1 MFAHRPRLEFPLLF
15 AYYTVILAVAV
26 LIGPFLLLKKRARYG
41 LAQKLGSIPAAIKEK
56 YQDPNCVQPIWF
68 HAVSVGE
75 FNAAWPLLKQL
86 HDKHPLQTIVISSTT
101 GAGHKLAQ
109 ERAASFADCIYF
121 PYDLPWCTGNWLA
134 VLQPKL
140 VTIVETEIWPGFVN
154 QCKNKG
160 IPITMIN
167 GRMSPRSFNSYYKFR
182 TFFAPVLR
190 NFYAIGVQSAAEAE
204 RYRKVAGE
212 SLELHILGNIKFDG
226 LEPITHAEQQE
237 LKERLNLKQGEL
249 VFVAGS
255 THEGEET
262 AVLNAFRKLPDPGG
276 KRLIIAPRHPE
287 RFDKVADLIRL
298 AGFRPRR
305 FSENEKFEQEG
316 NVYLLDAIGHLA
328 KFYSVATVAFVGGT
342 LAPIGGHNVVEPFTY
357 SVPVVAGPHLHKT
370 KDVAEALVA
379 RDALTIVQDD
389 KELADQVQML
399 FADAERRTQLGRHGK
414 EWLKESQG
422 AVNRALE
429 LIENIADLKVS
440 SKPESAQVET
450 AQGERR

>member
-1 MFAHRPRLEFPLLF
+1 MV
-15 AYYTVILAVAV
+15 AYYLVMLAVAV

-41 LAQKLGSIPAAIKEK
+41 LVQKLGIIPEALKEK
-56 YQDPNCVQPIWF
+56 YQNPDCVRPIWF

-86 HDKHPLQTIVISSTT
+86 HERHPEQTIVISSTT
-101 GAGHKLAQ
+101 GAGHKLAK
-109 ERAASFADCIYF
+109 ERAGHFADCIYF
-121 PYDLPWCTGNWLA
+121 PYDLPWCTRAWLD

-154 QCKNKG
+154 QCKERG
-160 IPITMIN
+160 VPITMVN

-182 TFFAPVLR
+182 LFFAPVLR

-212 SLELHILGNIKFDG
+212 SLSVQVLGNIKFDG
-226 LEPITHAEQQE
+226 LNPISDLEQE
-237 LKERLNLKQGEL
+237 KLKERLNLKPGEL
-249 VFVAGS
+249 VFIAGS
-255 THEGEET
+255 THDGEET
-262 AVLNAFRKLPDPGG
+262 AVLNAFKKLPDPKG

-328 KFYSVATVAFVGGT
+328 KFYSLATVAYVGGT

-357 SVPVVAGPHLHKT
+357 SVPALAGPHLHKT

-379 RDALTIVQDD
+379 RDALTVVQDD
-389 KELADQVQML
+389 RELAEQVAML
-399 FADAERRTQLGRHGK
+399 FSDAKRRTRLGHNGK

-429 LIENIADLKVS
+429 MLEVIANLKNS
-440 SKPESAQVET
+440 TKPDTAHVET
-450 AQGERR
+450 ATGERR

>member
-1 MFAHRPRLEFPLLF
+1 MF
-15 AYYTVILAVAV
+15 AVAV

-41 LAQKLGSIPAAIKEK
+41 MPQKLGIIPEAIKAK
-56 YQDPNCVQPIWF
+56 YQSPTCGRPIWF

-75 FNAAWPLLKQL
+75 FNAAWPLLKRL
-86 HDKHPLQTIVISSTT
+86 HEKHPQQPIVISSTT
-101 GAGHKLAQ
+101 GAGHKLAE
-109 ERAASFADCIYF
+109 ERASSFAECIYF
-121 PYDLPWCTGNWLA
+121 PYDLPWCTANWLN

-154 QCKNKG
+154 ECKKRN

-167 GRMSPRSFNSYYKFR
+167 GRMSPRSFGSYYKFR
-182 TFFAPVLR
+182 YVFGPVLR
-190 NFYAIGVQSAAEAE
+190 DFHSIGVQSVGEAE

-212 SLELHILGNIKFDG
+212 ALPVQILGNIKFDG
-226 LEPITHAEQQE
+226 LEPISQMEQNE
-237 LKERLNLKQGEL
+237 LRNKLNLEASEL
-249 VFVAGS
+249 VFIAGS
-255 THEGEET
+255 THEGEEV
-262 AVLNAFRKLPDPGG
+262 AIVNAFKKLEDARG

-287 RFDKVADLIRL
+287 RFDKVADIIRL

-342 LAPIGGHNVVEPFTY
+342 IAPIGGHNIVEPFTY
-357 SVPVVAGPHLHKT
+357 SVPVITGPHLHKT
-370 KDVAEALVA
+370 KDVADALSA
-379 RDALTIVQDD
+379 RNALTIVQDE
-389 KELADQVQML
+389 KELAEQLQALLNDPQ
-399 FADAERRTQLGRHGK
+399 RRRQLGQLGN

-422 AVNRALE
+422 AVDRALVM
-429 LIENIADLKVS
+429 IEDIVQLNSNAKS
-440 SKPESAQVET
+440 EATQTET